1 MSDLFKSVSYL
12 SGVGNKTQQALAD
25 LGILT
30 IQDLLYYFPL
40 RYEDLLLKSV
50 NDANDQEKIVI
61 VGVVTSNPI
70 LRRFGYK
77 KTLLIVRVLLNNE
90 TIPVT
95 FFNQPWLQD
104 KFVMGKEVL
113 IYGRWNTAKRS
124 LVGIK
129 ILPTNVLTKTS
140 LEAVYQTNKKIH
152 QKTLI
157 KLIRQAVIKYAD
169 QTLDTFDDSL
179 RKKYNLLKESQ
190 IIRGMHFPK
199 NISEAKAARRSAKFR
214 ELFLYQARLAQ
225 LKQNNAQETNGISE
239 LYNRSYVL
247 QFIQKFNFTL
257 TAAQKRVL
265 KEILHDMK
273 AKQTMNRLL
282 QGDVG
287 SGKTAV
293 AAIAMFAAVTSG
305 FQVALMVPTE
315 ILARQHYFKLKPLFN
330 SFQLTTSL
338 LTSSLTPLQRSQEL
352 SKISQGRYNIIIGTQ
367 ALFQADVLY
376 HHLGLVV
383 IDEQH
388 RFGVKQR
395 RALRQKGHQ
404 PDILL
409 MTATPIPRTLAITYY
424 GEMDLS
430 VIDELPTGRKDV
442 ATYWLR
448 FNKLD
453 QVRHFL
459 QIQLQKK
466 AQVFVVAPLISES
479 DKMNLYN
486 AEDIYQQMQQ
496 EFSNY
501 QIALLYGQM
510 DSEAKQIIMHDFQN
524 QKIDILVATTV
535 VEVGVDVPNASV
547 MIVYNADHFGLSQLH
562 QLRGRVGR
570 GHQQSYCILIAD
582 PHNKVAIERLRIMTK
597 TNDGFKLAQKD
608 LQLRG
613 AGDLFGSKQSGMP
626 NFKIADPIADEQ
638 MLCWAHQE
646 VQQLFFVDPHLKK
659 HYSLKLYLKS
669 QSWMNLD

>member
-12 SGVGNKTQQALAD
+12 SGVGIKTQQALAD
-25 LGILT
+25 LGIVT

-50 NDANDQEKIVI
+50 NEAHDQEKIVI
-61 VGVVTSNPI
+61 AGVVASNPV

-77 KTLLIVRVLLNNE
+77 KTLLIVRLLLDNE

-104 KFVMGKEVL
+104 KFIVGQETLV
-113 IYGRWNTAKRS
+113 YGRWNEAKRS
-124 LVGIK
+124 LVGMK
-129 ILPTNVLTKTS
+129 ILSATALTKTS
-140 LEAVYQTNKKIH
+140 LEAVYPTNKKIH

-157 KLIRQAVIKYAD
+157 KLIKQAVTKYAD
-169 QTLDTFDDSL
+169 QALETFDDPL
-179 RKKYNLLKESQ
+179 RQKYHLLKEAQ
-190 IIRGMHFPK
+190 IIRGMHFPQ
-199 NISEAKAARRSAKFR
+199 NIAEAKAARRSAKFR

-225 LKQNNAQETNGISE
+225 LKQKNAQQTNGISE
-239 LYNRSYVL
+239 LYNQAYVQ
-247 QFIQKFNFTL
+247 QFIQQFDFTL
-257 TAAQKRVL
+257 TTAQNRVL
-265 KEILHDMK
+265 KEILDDMK
-273 AKQTMNRLL
+273 AKSTMNRLL

-293 AAIAMFAAVTSG
+293 AAIAMFAAVTAG
-305 FQVALMVPTE
+305 FQAALMVPTE
-315 ILARQHYFKLKPLFN
+315 ILARQHYLKLKPLFD
-330 SFQLTTSL
+330 SFQLTTTL
-338 LTSSLTPLQRSQEL
+338 LTSSLTPLQRRQEL

-376 HHLGLVV
+376 QHLGLVV

-388 RFGVKQR
+388 RFGVEQR
-395 RALRQKGHQ
+395 RALRQKGQQ
-404 PDILL
+404 PDVLL

-430 VIDELPTGRKDV
+430 VIDELPAGRKDV

-459 QIQLQKK
+459 QIQLSKN

-486 AEDIYQQMQQ
+486 AEDIYQHLQK

-501 QIALLYGQM
+501 RIALLYGQM
-510 DSEAKQIIMHDFQN
+510 DSEEKQTIMQDFQN

-535 VEVGVDVPNASV
+535 VEVGVDIPNARV

-570 GHQQSYCILIAD
+570 GQQQSYCILLAD
-582 PHNKVAIERLRIMTK
+582 PRNKTAIERLRVMTK
-597 TNDGFKLAQKD
+597 TNDGFQLAQKD

-626 NFKIADPIADEQ
+626 DFKLADPLADEQ
-638 MLCWAHQE
+638 MLFWAHQE
-646 VQQLFFVDPHLKK
+646 VQQLFAADPQLKK
-659 HYSLKLYLKS
+659 HYQLKMYLKS
-669 QSWMNLD
+669 QSPTSLD

>member
-12 SGVGNKTQQALAD
+12 SGVGIKVQQALAD
-25 LGILT
+25 LGIVT

-50 NDANDQEKIVI
+50 NEAHDQEKIVI
-61 VGVVTSNPI
+61 AGVVASNPV

-77 KTLLIVRVLLNNE
+77 KTLLIVRLLLDNE

-104 KFVMGKEVL
+104 KFIVGQEILV
-113 IYGRWNTAKRS
+113 YGRWNEAKRS
-124 LVGIK
+124 LVGMK
-129 ILPTNVLTKTS
+129 ILSATALTKTS
-140 LEAVYQTNKKIH
+140 LEAVYPTNKKIH

-157 KLIRQAVIKYAD
+157 KLIKQAVTKYAD
-169 QTLDTFDDSL
+169 QALETFDYPL
-179 RKKYNLLKESQ
+179 RKKYHLLKEAQ
-190 IIRGMHFPK
+190 IIRGMHFPQ
-199 NISEAKAARRSAKFR
+199 NIAEAKAARRSAKFR

-225 LKQNNAQETNGISE
+225 LKQKNAQQTNGISE
-239 LYNRSYVL
+239 LYNQAYVQ
-247 QFIQKFNFTL
+247 QFIQQFDFTL
-257 TAAQKRVL
+257 TTAQKRVL
-265 KEILHDMK
+265 KEILDDMK
-273 AKQTMNRLL
+273 AKSTMNRLL

-293 AAIAMFAAVTSG
+293 AAIAMFAAVTAG
-305 FQVALMVPTE
+305 FQAALMVPTE
-315 ILARQHYFKLKPLFN
+315 ILARQHYLKLKPLFD
-330 SFQLTTSL
+330 SFQLTTTL
-338 LTSSLTPLQRSQEL
+338 LTSSLTPLQRRQEL

-376 HHLGLVV
+376 QHLGLVV

-388 RFGVKQR
+388 RFGVEQR
-395 RALRQKGHQ
+395 RALRQKGQQ
-404 PDILL
+404 PDVLL

-430 VIDELPTGRKDV
+430 VIDELPAGRKDV

-459 QIQLQKK
+459 QIQLPKK

-486 AEDIYQQMQQ
+486 AEDIYQHLQK

-501 QIALLYGQM
+501 RIALLYGQM
-510 DSEAKQIIMHDFQN
+510 DSEAKQTIMQDFQN

-535 VEVGVDVPNASV
+535 VEVGVDVPNARV

-570 GHQQSYCILIAD
+570 GQQQSYCILLAD
-582 PHNKVAIERLRIMTK
+582 PHNKTTIERLRVMTK
-597 TNDGFKLAQKD
+597 TNDGFQLAQKD

-626 NFKIADPIADEQ
+626 NFRLADPLADEQ
-638 MLCWAHQE
+638 MLFWAHQE
-646 VQQLFFVDPHLKK
+646 VQQLFAVDPQLKK
-659 HYSLKLYLKS
+659 HYPLKMYLKS
-669 QSWMNLD
+669 QSQTSLD

>member
-12 SGVGNKTQQALAD
+12 SGVGIKTQQALAD
-25 LGILT
+25 LGIVT

-50 NDANDQEKIVI
+50 NEAHDQEKIVI
-61 VGVVTSNPI
+61 AGVVASNPV

-77 KTLLIVRVLLNNE
+77 KTLLIVRLLLDNE

-104 KFVMGKEVL
+104 KFIVGQETLV
-113 IYGRWNTAKRS
+113 YGRWNEAKRS
-124 LVGIK
+124 LVGMK
-129 ILPTNVLTKTS
+129 ILSATALTKTS
-140 LEAVYQTNKKIH
+140 LEAVYPTNKKIH

-157 KLIRQAVIKYAD
+157 KLIKQAVTKYAD
-169 QTLDTFDDSL
+169 QALETFDDPL
-179 RKKYNLLKESQ
+179 RQKYHLLKEAQ
-190 IIRGMHFPK
+190 IIRGMQFPQ
-199 NISEAKAARRSAKFR
+199 NIAEAKAARRSAKFR

-225 LKQNNAQETNGISE
+225 LKQKNAQQTNGISE
-239 LYNRSYVL
+239 LYNQAYVQ
-247 QFIQKFNFTL
+247 QFIQQFDFTL
-257 TAAQKRVL
+257 TTAQNRVL
-265 KEILHDMK
+265 KEILDDMK
-273 AKQTMNRLL
+273 AKSTMNRLL

-293 AAIAMFAAVTSG
+293 AAIAMFAAVTAG
-305 FQVALMVPTE
+305 FQAALMVPTE
-315 ILARQHYFKLKPLFN
+315 ILARQHYLKLKPLFD
-330 SFQLTTSL
+330 SFQLTTTL
-338 LTSSLTPLQRSQEL
+338 LTSSLTPLQRRQEL

-376 HHLGLVV
+376 QHLGLVV

-388 RFGVKQR
+388 RFGVEQR
-395 RALRQKGHQ
+395 RALRQKGQQ
-404 PDILL
+404 PDVLL

-430 VIDELPTGRKDV
+430 VIDELPAGRKDV

-459 QIQLQKK
+459 QIQLPKK

-486 AEDIYQQMQQ
+486 AEDIYQHLQK

-501 QIALLYGQM
+501 RIALLYGQM
-510 DSEAKQIIMHDFQN
+510 DSEEKQTIMQDFQN

-535 VEVGVDVPNASV
+535 VEVGVDVPNARV

-570 GHQQSYCILIAD
+570 GQQQSYCILLAD
-582 PHNKVAIERLRIMTK
+582 PHNKTAIERLRVMTK
-597 TNDGFKLAQKD
+597 TNDGFQLAQKD

-626 NFKIADPIADEQ
+626 NFKLANPLADEQ
-638 MLCWAHQE
+638 MLFWAHQE
-646 VQQLFFVDPHLKK
+646 VQQLFAADPQLKN
-659 HYSLKLYLKS
+659 HYPLKMYLKS
-669 QSWMNLD
+669 QSQTSLD